1 MSIQVYPEYLSYNP
15 CTVTIKIEGDEYV
28 ISNILTKGIPSDR
41 PQAHLE
47 SVQINSSKVGSDNP
61 NDYGASGTVTLVDYK
76 NAVFY
81 TLLTQ
86 MNKYLKSNN
95 QPTYLS
101 HIKIKIDCFTGS
113 RVWEGEI
120 QEWGYQFVGTT
131 PSITLTWTSIPSS
144 IVSDTN
150 KLPGPGSYTNPK
162 DLIDKVKSA
171 CDPKFDMVDID
182 GNDISDKLIF
192 INGEIGEF
200 NLKESNKSDN
210 NALLTYYNMIIKNCT
225 FDAGTKAP
233 LVGSFENGKY
243 VVRNAEPELN
253 TENTEEGKVVQGIVF
268 IQNSSLPY
276 YTESPANDKSRRKYV
291 IPMTSFSYDAKQS
304 NVILQSRVFNNI
316 NGNYNESIAGG
327 QGQNACFSS
336 GYTEVSSEN
345 KAQAATGPSG
355 IVVSFECYNVL
366 SFSMNNINEQVEYI
380 VYDEFGN
387 ESILSGKGT
396 VTEVS
401 YELGNSGVVKAK
413 VTASEYFNKAETTT
427 QGTPAGASAPGTPDP
442 AVSSSNAS
450 AASNMSLVSSND
462 NQSSSSSD
470 SSSNQD
476 NAKQEK
482 DESGLAYNIACE
494 DAKPIPL
501 SADKTEQLLNNG
513 DFTLHVN
520 EFFDAGFGDL
530 KGTARKIKDS
540 YVKRLIDGGNFGL
553 VALLI
558 AVANYGITGTTVSK
572 WSDPALSAS
581 RNATLGHYSG
591 SAIGKAPFDRQTGGL
606 GIAHW
611 DSGNL
616 GTIYADIGMPVE
628 FKNISGFKELLT
640 DNSKHPGKVTGWKD
654 GTYKNEPRCFPVTGG
669 GKCDWR
675 LFDKGLKS
683 NSMWQKWAEQLL
695 NYKGPNGRIYQIYLF
710 ELWVKKFWI
719 PTIKK
724 LSKTTSQNGHVI
736 CVQDAIRLSRM
747 ANSAN
752 QLMYDAAGKTVAQ
765 QLEIYKKYRPG
776 KADRYEAQ
784 FAFCQRASYV
794 AGKLYQKY

>member
-1 MSIQVYPEYLSYNP
+1 MSIEIHPEYLSYNP
-15 CTVTIKIEGDEYV
+15 CTVTIKTTGEEYV
-28 ISNILTKGIPSDR
+28 ISNILTRGIPSNK
-41 PQAHLE
+41 PGAHIE
-47 SVQINSSKVGSDNP
+47 SLQIKPAAASSNDPDNIGDTGS
-61 NDYGASGTVTLVDYK
+61 VTLVDYK
-76 NAVFY
+76 DAVFNV
-81 TLLTQ
+81 L
-86 MNKYLKSNN
+86 MNQTKDYVESGKDV
-95 QPTYLS
+95 TYLS
-101 HIKIKIDCFTGS
+101 HITIKIDCFTGS
-113 RVWEGEI
+113 RTWEGEI
-120 QEWGYQFVGTT
+120 KDWSYKFIGTT
-131 PSITLTWTSIPSS
+131 PAITLNWTSIPSGRFRD
-144 IVSDTN
+144 VS
-150 KLPGPGSYTNPK
+150 KLPQVSQAYNTPK
-162 DLIDKVKSA
+162 ELINTLKSIF
-171 CDPKFDMVDID
+171 DPAMEIVDAD
-182 GNDISDKLIF
+182 GNDISDRLLF
-192 INGEIGEF
+192 IAPPFGCALGESEHC
-200 NLKESNKSDN
+200 SN
-210 NALLTYYNMIIKNCT
+210 NALVTYYNLIIQNCYL
-225 FDAGTKAP
+225 DKSGPP
-233 LVGSFENGKY
+233 LVGTVEDNKF
-243 VVRNAEPELN
+243 VVRYAKPEYNITPIKNSAVKDL
-253 TENTEEGKVVQGIVF
+253 VFVQNG
-268 IQNSSLPY
+268 SLKY
-276 YTESPANDKSRRKYV
+276 YSKSYNDKYV
-291 IPMTSFSYDAKQS
+291 IPTTSFVYNADQA
-304 NVILQSRVFNNI
+304 NIILQARVFKHI
-316 NGNYNESIAGG
+316 NGNSHEALSGSQAQNKNTTGGNEGTDKQEEDA
-327 QGQNACFSS
+327 NAA
-336 GYTEVSSEN
+336 
-345 KAQAATGPSG
+345 KGPSG
-355 IVVSFECYNVL
+355 ITVSFDCYNVM
-366 SFSMNNINEQVEYI
+366 SFIMNNVTEKVEY
-380 VYDEFGN
+380 VVFNEFGE
-387 ESILSGKGT
+387 ESVLSGSGT
-396 VTEVS
+396 VTEVTYDLS
-401 YELGNSGVVKAK
+401 KDGVVKASI
-413 VTASEYFNKAETTT
+413 TATECFNSAEVDE
-427 QGTPAGASAPGTPDP
+427 QGASYTPGEPDE
-442 AVSSSNAS
+442 ALLSSDEN
-450 AASNMSLVSSND
+450 L
-462 NQSSSSSD
+462 SSSSLSNQID
-470 SSSNQD
+470 SISNSSNNQD

-530 KGTARKIKDS
+530 KGTARKLKDD
-540 YVKRLIDGGNFGL
+540 YVKHLIDGGNFGL

-572 WSDPALSAS
+572 WADPALSAS

-591 SAIGKAPFDRQTGGL
+591 SAIGKTPFDRQTGGL

-654 GTYKNEPRCFPVTGG
+654 GTYNNEPRCFPVTGG

-683 NSMWQKWAEQLL
+683 NSSWQKWAEQLL
-695 NYKGPNGRIYQIYLF
+695 NYKGQNGRIYQIYLF

-724 LSKTTSQNGHVI
+724 LSKTTPQNSHII

-765 QLEIYKKYRPG
+765 QLDIYKKYRSG